1 MTTLL
6 YATVA
11 LLPGSPITPTE
22 ARYPFAAVRVGATGN
37 DLRISGTADDL
48 DRLANALHE
57 AAASIRET
65 TA

>member
-6 YATVA
+6 FAA
-11 LLPGSPITPTE
+11 LALYPDTPITPVE
-22 ARYPFAAVRVGATGN
+22 ARYPFAAVRVGPGGN

-65 TA
+65 T